1 MFWVRILLELVY
13 LFSVGTGTVL
23 AEAGPGRRLIAA
35 ARLVE
40 AVLGRVDKQAGLGLD
55 AGLDRRPIA
64 AAGSVDAVLS
74 QVDEHAGLDLEVE
87 LAVLNEVDEQDGLDL
102 AAGLDRQP
110 ISAARCAALLR
121 EQADVEQFAVAALER
136 GLAGVLVAGL
146 GPFGTRHDAGLNRH
160 VTTGWVEVERR

>member
-1 MFWVRILLELVY
+1 M
-13 LFSVGTGTVL
+13 
-23 AEAGPGRRLIAA
+23 
-35 ARLVE
+35 
-40 AVLGRVDKQAGLGLD
+40 
-55 AGLDRRPIA
+55 
-64 AAGSVDAVLS
+64 LS

-102 AAGLDRQP
+102 AAGLDRRP